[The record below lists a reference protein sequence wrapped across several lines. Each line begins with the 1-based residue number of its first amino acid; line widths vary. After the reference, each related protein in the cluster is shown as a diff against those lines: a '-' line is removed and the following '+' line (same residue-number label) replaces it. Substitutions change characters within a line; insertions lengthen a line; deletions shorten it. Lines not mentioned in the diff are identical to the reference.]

1 LSESI
6 RAVERAL
13 DVLQCFSMQTPELN
27 MTQISER
34 VGMHKSTV
42 HRLLAT
48 LEKRHFVERNP
59 ITGLYRPGIRFLQLA
74 YLTQESNDIRR
85 IAMPFMQRL
94 CAQYLE
100 NVNLAVLDGS
110 DVVFIEITEGS
121 QQIKLAASPG
131 QRLPVYCTA
140 SGKAIIAFLSAD
152 RIEKILDAGIQAHT
166 SCTLTSREE
175 ILENLKSVRENGFAL
190 DREELEEGIN
200 AVAAPILDKENHP
213 LASIS
218 VAGPAYRLT
227 NERMLEIGLE
237 VRKTAEDI
245 SIEIQRIPGPWG
257 FPGK

>member
-1 LSESI
+1 MSESI

-13 DVLQCFSMQTPELN
+13 DVLQCFSTQTPELN

-48 LEKRHFVERNP
+48 LEKRRFVERNP
-59 ITGLYRPGIRFLQLA
+59 VTGIYRPGIRFLQLA
-74 YLTQESNDIRR
+74 YLTQENNDLRR
-85 IAMPFMQRL
+85 VSLPYMQRL
-94 CAQYLE
+94 CAQFLE
-100 NVNLAVLDGS
+100 NVNLAELDGS

-140 SGKAIIAFLSAD
+140 SGKAIIAYLPAD
-152 RIEKILDAGIQAHT
+152 AVEKILGTSIEAHT
-166 SCTLTSREE
+166 ACTMTSREE
-175 ILENLKSVRENGFAL
+175 IIGSLEVVQKTGFAL
-190 DREELEEGIN
+190 DLGELEEGIN
-200 AVAAPILDKENHP
+200 AVAAPILDKDNQP

-227 NERMLEIGLE
+227 KDRMSEIGPV
-237 VRKTAEDI
+237 VRKTADEI
-245 SIEIQRIPGPWG
+245 SREIQRVPGFWG
-257 FPGK
+257 IQEK

>member
-1 LSESI
+1 MSESI

-48 LEKRHFVERNP
+48 LEKRHFVERDP

-85 IAMPFMQRL
+85 FAMPFMQRL

-140 SGKAIIAFLSAD
+140 SGKAIIAFLPAD

-166 SCTLTSREE
+166 R
-175 ILENLKSVRENGFAL
+175 
-190 DREELEEGIN
+190 
-200 AVAAPILDKENHP
+200 
-213 LASIS
+213 
-218 VAGPAYRLT
+218 
-227 NERMLEIGLE
+227 
-237 VRKTAEDI
+237 
-245 SIEIQRIPGPWG
+245 
-257 FPGK
+257 